1 MRILKEKKTLFTYD
15 SRKKLKCH
23 ERKANIGKS
32 LRPCMTTVFK
42 NDFLIFRTKNRKTC
56 LTTKKVFSNF
66 YS

>member
-1 MRILKEKKTLFTYD
+1 MNTRVCVCARAFMRILKEKKTLFTYD

-42 NDFLIFRTKNRKTC
+42 NDFLIFRTKK
-56 LTTKKVFSNF
+56 
-66 YS
+66 